1 MFEKFEQNPEKT
13 PDELVE
19 SAGLVTI
26 VPEVSREEMTQ
37 LTVGDQKAIRLIAR
51 LEWARFEYLGI
62 IQEVNFGSNSAG
74 GLDFSIKI

>member
-19 SAGLVTI
+19 SSGLVSI

-62 IQEVNFGSNSAG
+62 IQEVSFGSNSAG

>member
-51 LEWARFEYLGI
+51 LGWARFEYLGI
-62 IQEVNFGSNSAG
+62 IQEVSFGSNSAG
-74 GLDFSIKI
+74 GLDFSVKI

>member
-1 MFEKFEQNPEKT
+1 
-13 PDELVE
+13 
-19 SAGLVTI
+19 
-26 VPEVSREEMTQ
+26 MTQ

-62 IQEVNFGSNSAG
+62 IQEVSFGSNSAG

>member
-74 GLDFSIKI
+74 GLDFLVKI